1 MTALEPFVVDV
12 PEDVLTD
19 LSERLRRT
27 RFPNEIPGIG
37 WQQGMAL
44 DYLREIV
51 RYWLDGYDW
60 RVHEARL
67 NRYQQF
73 ITTVEGQRIHF
84 LHIRSP
90 HPTAI
95 PLFLTHGW
103 PGSVVEFL
111 DVIDPLADPADP
123 TDAFHLVVPSLPG
136 GWERPAAATTRSR
149 GRGPRRS
156 VTCSTTRRPGWRPG
170 SSRNFTSGLTA
181 PVAALP

>member
-19 LSERLRRT
+19 LSGRLRRT

-123 TDAFHLVVPSLPG
+123 TDAFHLALLLNSGLLLAG
-136 GWERPAAATTRSR
+136 AAVNGLGLRD
-149 GRGPRRS
+149 PRRTS
-156 VTCSTTRRPGWRPG
+156 VPVEST
-170 SSRNFTSGLTA
+170 S
-181 PVAALP
+181 PVG